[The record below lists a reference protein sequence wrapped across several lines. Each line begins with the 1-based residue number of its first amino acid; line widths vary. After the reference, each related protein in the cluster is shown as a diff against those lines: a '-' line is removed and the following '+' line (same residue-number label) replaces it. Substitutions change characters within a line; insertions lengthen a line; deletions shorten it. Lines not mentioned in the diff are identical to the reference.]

1 MAEEEAQ
8 NQEQEQETSQEQGQE
23 QEEEKQEQQQE
34 EKQEASEKSKEEEK
48 SEKKTEKKTAA
59 KKTLADTEKKDDGKK
74 DLKKEEEDGKGE
86 KDKGEDDDADKEKHD
101 YSALKLPELPEGVTS
116 DTSVLDGV
124 KAIGEKHNLP
134 PDALQELVDFEAERI
149 GKMQTSQ
156 AEEWIDQNIKWSE
169 EIQNDKKLGGDNME
183 KSFKTA
189 MEGVKLLFEKDDPAL
204 AYIFNESPGKKSD
217 TTGLF
222 NHPSFFRAFHK
233 LGEMMKEGNQSISGE
248 TSQSEK
254 RSKLDVLFGDKEQYM
269 KHASSD

>member
-1 MAEEEAQ
+1 MPEEEAQ

-48 SEKKTEKKTAA
+48 SEKKTEKKTTA
-59 KKTLADTEKKDDGKK
+59 KKTLADTEKKD
-74 DLKKEEEDGKGE
+74 LKKEEEADSGE

-101 YSALKLPELPEGVTS
+101 YSALKLPENLPEGVTS

-124 KAIGEKHNLP
+124 KAIGERHNLP

-254 RSKLDVLFGDKEQYM
+254 RSKLDVLFGDKERYM